1 MKNLSTPEVQM
12 KSAWG
17 DQQIAGMPMMIFL
30 GLATCVL
37 YAGWNGSLPL
47 GMVGALALMFV
58 LGTLLSEL
66 GERIPPIREYLGGR
80 HHTRH
85 LRRRRPVRVPN
96 PAGRSG

>member
-66 GERIPPIREYLGGR
+66 GERIPPHPGISGGW

-96 PAGRSG
+96 PAGRGG

>member
-12 KSAWG
+12 KGAWS

-58 LGTLLSEL
+58 LGTLLGFGSL
-66 GERIPPIREYLGGR
+66 ILVYLAIG
-80 HHTRH
+80 
-85 LRRRRPVRVPN
+85 LI
-96 PAGRSG
+96 AD